1 MKGIILAFF
10 LFFFLVSTR
19 GQDNSGTDSTKN
31 PTFPINSGQ
40 ANSKTKTFSFITN
53 LPKDYS
59 DFCKREFRK
68 QQLPKYAAIAV
79 STGLL
84 ILADQAIL
92 DGTQQFGN
100 NINVSGDDRMK
111 ALFEVTIKT
120 KSKPISL
127 PFYVPT
133 DANSTMYYIGDGAIH
148 FGLCF
153 GFWTYGKIAKDS
165 RAARTGIQVMESMIA
180 SGIVIQVIK
189 HVTGRESPFTTDVPR
204 GVWRFFPNQTDYAN
218 HVPRYDAFPTGHLA
232 TAVSTVTVIAENYP
246 EWRMVKPIGYG
257 LCGLLA
263 FSMVNNGVH
272 WASDYP
278 LGIALGYSFAKIVT
292 DRNKDQPT
300 AEKSTA
306 SSSRNLLGKPLILPA
321 TFGKGSLGMT
331 SIWSF

>member
-1 MKGIILAFF
+1 MKGTALVFLLCFF
-10 LFFFLVSTR
+10 LSPAK
-19 GQDNSGTDSTKN
+19 GQDKYASDSIPSST
-31 PTFPINSGQ
+31 TEHH
-40 ANSKTKTFSFITN
+40 TKTFSFITN

-59 DFCKREFRK
+59 DFYKREFRK
-68 QQLPKYAAIAV
+68 EQIKKYAAIAV

-84 ILADQAIL
+84 ILTDQAIL

-100 NINVSGDDRMK
+100 NINVSGDDRLK

-133 DANSTMYYIGDGAIH
+133 DANSTMYYIGDGATH

-153 GFWTYGKIAKDS
+153 GFWTYGKIAKDH
-165 RAARTGIQVMESMIA
+165 RAARTGIQIMESMIA

-189 HVTGRESPFTTDVPR
+189 HVTGRESPFTTDVPG
-204 GVWRFFPNQTDYAN
+204 GVWRFFPNQTDYSN
-218 HVPRYDAFPTGHLA
+218 HVPRYDAFPTGHLS
-232 TAVSTVTVIAENYP
+232 TAVSTVTVIAANYP
-246 EWRMVKPIGYG
+246 EWKMVKPIGYS

-272 WASDYP
+272 WVSDYP

-292 DRNKDQPT
+292 DRNKVDPVK
-300 AEKSTA
+300 EKTTA

-321 TFGKGSLGMT
+321 AFGKGTLGLT
-331 SIWSF
+331 SVWSF